1 MKSIILLNTF
11 FFPWELEQATAD
23 FVAYYNTQRYH
34 ESLDNLTPEDV
45 FLGHT
50 QEVLTQ
56 RKVIKQLTLQ
66 QRRNAHLQTI
76 VQAF

>member
-11 FFPWELEQATAD
+11 FFPWELEHALAD
-23 FVAYYNTQRYH
+23 FVVYYNTQRYH

-45 FLGHT
+45 YLGRT

-56 RKVIKQLTLQ
+56 REYI
-66 QRRNAHLQTI
+66 I
-76 VQAF
+76 EPDIDY